1 MSFLQSQGS
10 PVAINNNNISP
21 IVVSLS
27 YTKVS
32 ISWNNVSK
40 TYKDTGRSKSPFA
53 YNLQQNIGVDIEV
66 PHLTSWNHDNSEK
79 THIELDVLLS
89 KGTSNLREMLAGLEY
104 LYFRDSNPHIRQAE
118 ELQD

>member
-10 PVAINNNNISP
+10 PVAVNNNNISP

-32 ISWNNVSK
+32 M
-40 TYKDTGRSKSPFA
+40 
-53 YNLQQNIGVDIEV
+53 
-66 PHLTSWNHDNSEK
+66 SWNHDNSEK
-79 THIELDVLLS
+79 TYIELDVLLS